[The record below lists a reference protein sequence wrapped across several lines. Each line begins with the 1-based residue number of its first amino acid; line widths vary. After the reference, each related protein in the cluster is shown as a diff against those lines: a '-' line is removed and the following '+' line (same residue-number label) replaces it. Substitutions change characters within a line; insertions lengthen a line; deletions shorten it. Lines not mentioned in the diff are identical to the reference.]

1 MALVVAAKQD
11 SVVHGASIT
20 LMIVSRYLV
29 EIRLIS
35 RSFFFNLLY
44 SKLCFSIVAYAYFY
58 MISWILKEFWFL
70 HNLWYIGVQT
80 HWWRHHY
87 NRQRLAFSTFNTS
100 AFNFAEIFAVIDHRN
115 VKKWHGHQW
124 HTRLALFWRLRFITV
139 RQHGLYLLIKSWFN
153 QSFHKVKK

>member
-1 MALVVAAKQD
+1 MPPVIFKNGRKITLLNYFIKEIALIRWMALVVAAKQD

-29 EIRLIS
+29 EMVTHKSLLF
-35 RSFFFNLLY
+35 FFFNLLH

-87 NRQRLAFSTFNTS
+87 NRQRLAFSSFS
-100 AFNFAEIFAVIDHRN
+100 SFSSF
-115 VKKWHGHQW
+115 
-124 HTRLALFWRLRFITV
+124 FI
-139 RQHGLYLLIKSWFN
+139 I
-153 QSFHKVKK
+153 

>member
-1 MALVVAAKQD
+1 MALIVAAKQD

-29 EIRLIS
+29 EMVTHKSLLFFLI
-35 RSFFFNLLY
+35 FYIANY
-44 SKLCFSIVAYAYFY
+44 VFSIVAYAYFY

-87 NRQRLAFSTFNTS
+87 NRQRLAFSSFNTS

-115 VKKWHGHQW
+115 VKRWHGHKG

-139 RQHGLYLLIKSWFN
+139 RQLGLYLLIKS
-153 QSFHKVKK
+153 